1 MCTQSTSGYRDFT
14 MERLGEDLLNVA
26 HKVIKFK
33 LSFNTLEADSCWI
46 NAQSREIISGIFK
59 QDF

>member
-1 MCTQSTSGYRDFT
+1 

-26 HKVIKFK
+26 HKVIKLK
-33 LSFNTLEADSCWI
+33 LSFNTLEADSYWI
-46 NAQSREIISGIFK
+46 NAQSREIISGILE